1 MNFKERVMRE
11 KVDELLSDLRD
22 QWKGSLTSLRTQRQQ
37 IQGFINTN
45 SAIYQT
51 AFTVEEQSELQQ
63 INTALANIET
73 HIETNLPEVPES
85 P

>member
-22 QWKGSLTSLRTQRQQ
+22 QWQGSLTSLRTQRQQ

-45 SAIYQT
+45 SPIYQN
-51 AFTVEEQSELQQ
+51 AFTVEEQAELQQ
-63 INTALANIET
+63 INTTLAAIET